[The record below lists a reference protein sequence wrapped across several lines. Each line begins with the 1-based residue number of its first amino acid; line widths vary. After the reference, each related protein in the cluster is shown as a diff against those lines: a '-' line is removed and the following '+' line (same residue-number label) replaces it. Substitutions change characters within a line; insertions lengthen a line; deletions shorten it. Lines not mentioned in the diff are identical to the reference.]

1 MLLFLSAG
9 AVIVALGLEGRRELI
24 WKAQSDALMLVESLA
39 AQHELITTEAEFLLS
54 TLAHTPAV
62 QNIDPTACNELFR
75 DLNNLHPFFLEI
87 AAAKGDGSLFAA
99 SRPFDPG
106 AVCCDPELIADTIR
120 TMEFSVSALR
130 HQEPPD
136 DPTSSGAPQSGTPS
150 SPRPLDSIEF
160 SYPAPISTRAV
171 REVRLQLYTAV

>member
-75 DLNNLHPFFLEI
+75 DLNNLHPFFRNCSG
-87 AAAKGDGSLFAA
+87 KG
-99 SRPFDPG
+99 
-106 AVCCDPELIADTIR
+106 
-120 TMEFSVSALR
+120 
-130 HQEPPD
+130 
-136 DPTSSGAPQSGTPS
+136 
-150 SPRPLDSIEF
+150 
-160 SYPAPISTRAV
+160 
-171 REVRLQLYTAV
+171 